1 MTLRTL
7 DAGPLNE
14 AGGYIIHGPLGGL
27 GMVLKNAIKMPPAN
41 AGDIKQFGGEFLL
54 GPGPVCYLCT

>member
-7 DAGPLNE
+7 DARPLNE

-27 GMVLKNAIKMPPAN
+27 GMVLKNAIKMPLAN
-41 AGDIKQFGGEFLL
+41 AGDIQQFGGEFLL